1 MSIESLRE
9 EIDKID
15 DKILELFIKRMC
27 IRNKICEIKKANG
40 INLRD
45 LNREKEIIDR
55 VKKAAGQYAPAAES
69 LFKFIVG
76 LPLWSGCEVY
86 SLGAGSWR
94 TGKGEGQSSIEETFL
109 V

>member
-45 LNREKEIIDR
+45 FNREKEIIDR

-76 LPLWSGCEVY
+76 LPL
-86 SLGAGSWR
+86 
-94 TGKGEGQSSIEETFL
+94 
-109 V
+109 